1 MWLRELLMMLGT
13 AGFYLYLVILVSNAG
28 VDICSLPPPLLACSS
43 PMIAVAEVIY
53 WLISED
59 LL

>member
-1 MWLRELLMMLGT
+1 MMLGT

-28 VDICSLPPPLLACSS
+28 VDICSLPPPLLACNS
-43 PMIAVAEVIY
+43 PMIAVADVIY